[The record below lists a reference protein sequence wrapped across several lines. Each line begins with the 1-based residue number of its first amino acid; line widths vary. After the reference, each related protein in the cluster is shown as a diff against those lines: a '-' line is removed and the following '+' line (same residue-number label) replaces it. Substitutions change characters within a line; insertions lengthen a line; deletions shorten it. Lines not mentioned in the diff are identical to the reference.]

1 MLFVRGGSVV
11 RRPFWQREGYSPDD
25 AKIALQAA
33 ESMSQ
38 RFGEDMAIMADLSVV
53 RLADADE
60 PPLEIVR
67 CPEVLKKKNT
77 EY

>member
-1 MLFVRGGSVV
+1 MQLVDGGSTVK
-11 RRPFWQREGYSPDD
+11 RLFWQMEGYSSDD

-33 ESMSQ
+33 ESMAF
-38 RFGEDMAIMADLSVV
+38 RFGEDMAIMQDLSVIH
-53 RLADADE
+53 LANADE

-67 CPEVLKKKNT
+67 CPEVFKKKQK

>member
-1 MLFVRGGSVV
+1 MRLVHGGSTVK
-11 RRPFWQREGYSPDD
+11 RPFWQMEGYSSDD

-33 ESMSQ
+33 ESMAF
-38 RFGEDMAIMADLSVV
+38 RFGEDMAIMGDLSVV

-67 CPEVLKKKNT
+67 CPEVFKKKQ
-77 EY
+77 EQY